1 MKGKEVMAQIFTGAS
16 KAYDFFLSFATLG
29 SIHRWQRELIE
40 AMGREGNWLD
50 VGTGTGEVL
59 KKLGSYPHLRVG
71 IDLRACSRRLRKSAV
86 SATSCWRTRRT
97 CPLKR
102 GALAASRSLSCLD
115 TYRTVRSFC
124 AKLTALPTATPA

>member
-71 IDLRACSRRLRKSAV
+71 IDLSEGM
-86 SATSCWRTRRT
+86 
-97 CPLKR
+97 LKKAKEKC
-102 GALAASRSLSCLD
+102 GECHFLLADAENMPFKEGS
-115 TYRTVRSFC
+115 
-124 AKLTALPTATPA
+124 